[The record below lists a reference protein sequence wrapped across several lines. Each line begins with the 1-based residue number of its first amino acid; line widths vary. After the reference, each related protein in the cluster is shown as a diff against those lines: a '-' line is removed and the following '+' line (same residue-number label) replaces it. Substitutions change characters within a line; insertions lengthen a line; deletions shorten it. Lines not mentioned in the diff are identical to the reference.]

1 MSSEHRMGLFWV
13 LLAASGYA
21 FLPIFTRFIYTN
33 SELLPTDIA
42 IWRFIFATPM
52 IWLLIFL
59 RESRAEKGQNLA
71 DSRKQILTLMA
82 LGILYAGSALAAFI
96 GLQYIPASIF
106 TVIFYTYPAF
116 VALIALFLGQKL
128 AIAAWAALGIT
139 LLGVILTIPDLTLA
153 GENTGLGIG
162 IALINA
168 ILVAVYFIFVSR
180 VMKNSV
186 SVMRGSAWVITG
198 TLLSLLLAI
207 PFYNLMGIPFNGLNI
222 PPNLTTWLLLIG
234 LASISTVMPIAV
246 VNLGIHKI
254 GAAQASIISTFEP
267 VLTLVLA
274 LLLLHETIL
283 PIQWFGAA
291 LIIGGVIYLET
302 RPRPKA
308 AA

>member
-21 FLPIFTRFIYTN
+21 FLPIFTRFIYAN

-42 IWRFIFATPM
+42 IWRFIFATPL
-52 IWLLIFL
+52 IWLLIWM
-59 RESRAEKGQNLA
+59 RESKAEKGQNSG
-71 DSRKQILTLMA
+71 DSPKQIITLMA

-116 VALIALFLGQKL
+116 VALIALFMGQKL
-128 AIAAWAALGIT
+128 ALAAWAALGIT
-139 LLGVILTIPDLTLA
+139 LLGIILTVPDLSIA
-153 GENTGLGIG
+153 GENTALGIG
-162 IALINA
+162 VALMNA
-168 ILVAVYFIFVSR
+168 LLVAVYFILVSR
-180 VMKNSV
+180 VMKKSI

-198 TLLSLLLAI
+198 TLLTLLLAI
-207 PFYNLMGIPFNGLNI
+207 PFYGLRL
-222 PPNLTTWLLLIG
+222 PQNLTSWLLLIG
-234 LASISTVMPIAV
+234 LATISTAMPIAV

-274 LLLLHETIL
+274 LLLLHETIQL
-283 PIQWFGAA
+283 IQWFGAA
-291 LIIGGVIYLET
+291 LIIGGVIFLET

-308 AA
+308 VA